1 MSFLVFILLNEMV
14 DIHVLDNVG
23 YKRKR
28 IDRERG
34 REREK
39 IGKVKLSSN
48 TSEGKFIVKLT
59 CFS

>member
-1 MSFLVFILLNEMV
+1 MV